1 MSEVRTYKNKQLLYH
16 VTAFDNLE
24 SIFRNGILSRE
35 EIRDR
40 GLLKADVADSEII
53 RKRSELGILQYVP
66 FHFFE
71 KTPFTDFIF
80 KRYIHTTFCT
90 IAIRRN
96 LAQSKNFK
104 IATRHPLSPKVEI
117 LPYEDGMKKIDWDTM
132 GRRNYADEECKNICM
147 AECLAT
153 SPVLPDDFYCIFV
166 PDRIVKNEVELLAD
180 RVLETGRKFFVSVN
194 PGISSRAVIE

>member
-1 MSEVRTYKNKQLLYH
+1 
-16 VTAFDNLE
+16 
-24 SIFRNGILSRE
+24 
-35 EIRDR
+35 
-40 GLLKADVADSEII
+40 
-53 RKRSELGILQYVP
+53 
-66 FHFFE
+66 
-71 KTPFTDFIF
+71 
-80 KRYIHTTFCT
+80 
-90 IAIRRN
+90 
-96 LAQSKNFK
+96 
-104 IATRHPLSPKVEI
+104 
-117 LPYEDGMKKIDWDTM
+117 MKKIDWDTM